1 MKWGWENV
9 DDNHYNLDVAQTKPV
24 YGKGAVV
31 NKVLVVCPVT
41 LISNWRQEFRKWL
54 GANKLNVLTLNN
66 NVKRETG
73 YTQFWKVECVSSV
86 SGEL

>member
-41 LISNWRQEFRKWL
+41 LISIGDRSL
-54 GANKLNVLTLNN
+54 GN
-66 NVKRETG
+66 G
-73 YTQFWKVECVSSV
+73 
-86 SGEL
+86 